1 MPLDRTLVVASLIT
15 AAITITTVPTD
26 ATAITKLECDLDMFH
41 CLSLYRR
48 VPAVACIEAHSLC
61 LTVVLPENGSWVS
74 RGPGN
79 GGSRQYPN
87 AK

>member
-61 LTVVLPENGSWVS
+61 LTLVPPERGRVS

-79 GGSRQYPN
+79 GGSRQHLN